1 MSQSDTI
8 HSTSQQINAPFR
20 AKSAGVSLVVVL
32 IIGIYYL
39 VNALP
44 LFSMDEAVPDGALN
58 LLITTVVL
66 IVVVEVALQIVLFVG
81 AGQIEK
87 RTERDNAVAAKASR
101 NAYLVLTAGTFAAF
115 ASMFAGFTPFAMGS
129 VLLLVFL
136 LAEVVKFASQV
147 VYYQRVK

>member
-58 LLITTVVL
+58 LIITTVVL

-115 ASMFAGFTPFAMGS
+115 AGFTPFAMGS

-147 VYYQRVK
+147 VYYPRVK